1 MKKKQYAK
9 ENLKVLKFSHGW
21 NQSVLRV
28 GNAISLLKAFCTQC
42 VQSCICVK

>member
-1 MKKKQYAK
+1 MRKKQYAK

-28 GNAISLLKAFCTQC
+28 GNAISLLKFIVYQMRNC
-42 VQSCICVK
+42 KN